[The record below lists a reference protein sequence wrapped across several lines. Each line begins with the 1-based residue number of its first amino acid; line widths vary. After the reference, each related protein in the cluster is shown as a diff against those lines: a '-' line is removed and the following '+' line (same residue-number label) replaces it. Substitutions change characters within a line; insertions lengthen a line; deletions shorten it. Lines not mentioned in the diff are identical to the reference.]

1 MSRDPLIKAYHIAP
15 AKLQHGT
22 LLAGVLAAIGLAVMF
37 LADASIPNAALI
49 GAVNLLLAGGVFISV
64 VRAARDPRPRMVL
77 DRDGIWYRDWPV
89 GRVPW
94 RHLRGVHMQ
103 GSRVQTFACV
113 ELRDPESFLAA
124 LSEAERRK
132 CRSNRLVRMP
142 CLLVPHGALDAPLA
156 QIVETIRAAIRSGQ
170 G

>member
-1 MSRDPLIKAYHIAP
+1 MSPDPLPKAYRIAP

-22 LLAGVLAAIGLAVMF
+22 LLAGVLAAIGLAVMV

-49 GAVNLLLAGGVFISV
+49 GAVNLLLAGGVLFSV

-94 RHLRGVHMQ
+94 RLLRGAHMQ
-103 GSRVQTFACV
+103 GSRIQTFACV

-124 LSEAERRK
+124 LSEVERRK
-132 CRSNRLVRMP
+132 CRSNRLVRLP
-142 CLLVPHGALDAPLA
+142 CLLVPHGALDAPLERIVDAMQAAMSQA
-156 QIVETIRAAIRSGQ
+156 QD
-170 G
+170 

>member
-1 MSRDPLIKAYHIAP
+1 MSQAPLPKAYRIAP
-15 AKLQHGT
+15 EKLQHGM
-22 LLAGVLAAIGLAVMF
+22 LLGGVLAVIGFAAIF
-37 LADASIPNAALI
+37 LADASIPNAVLI
-49 GAVNLLLAGGVFISV
+49 GTVNLLLAGGVLFSV

-94 RHLRGVHMQ
+94 RFVGGAHMQ
-103 GSRVQTFACV
+103 GSRFQTAACI
-113 ELRDPESFLAA
+113 ELREPESFLAT
-124 LSEAERRK
+124 LSDGERRK
-132 CRSNRLVRMP
+132 CRSNRLVRLP

-156 QIVETIRAAIRSGQ
+156 QIIEAVQAAASENQ